1 MHARDLVEL
10 AALAA
15 QHGHLVMSD
24 PAPLPAPCLER
35 YWSGSKC
42 RLDRWGRTLKRLTEI
57 PVEGHT
63 ADELR
68 SSIGVLE
75 EIVTGDVLAR
85 VWGGVITAHDRQAGE
100 DAGSV
105 ARTVLLGQHE
115 AQNRAMSLLVNSP
128 LIDTITA
135 QRLDRLRRRAECWS
149 DLLVG
154 FVSVTHDV
162 TEFGSNA
169 ERARDFADDFRD
181 EGPQARKLM
190 FASLRASFATAF
202 DRPSPNADL
211 NGEIAAGV
219 ILCFQPEIF
228 DSTGLLRPLW
238 ISRLQHATNETQ
250 CMIDALFS
258 DDFERSETAIAEN
271 RIDREFVRRRFLP

>member
-1 MHARDLVEL
+1 MQARDLVEL
-10 AALAA
+10 ASLAA
-15 QHGHLVMSD
+15 QHGHLVMND
-24 PAPLPAPCLER
+24 AAPLPAPCLER

-42 RLDRWGRTLKRLTEI
+42 RLDRWGRMLKRLTEI

-63 ADELR
+63 IEELR
-68 SSIGVLE
+68 ASIGMLE

-85 VWGGVITAHDRQAGE
+85 VWGGVITAHDRQTGE

-115 AQNRAMSLLVNSP
+115 AQNRAMSMLVNSP
-128 LIDTITA
+128 LIDAATA

-154 FVSVTHDV
+154 FISMTHDV
-162 TEFGSNA
+162 CEFGSNA

-181 EGPQARKLM
+181 EGPQAWSLM

-211 NGEIAAGV
+211 NGEIAAGIV
-219 ILCFQPEIF
+219 LCFQPEIF

-258 DDFERSETAIAEN
+258 DDYEQHETAVAEGT
-271 RIDREFVRRRFLP
+271 IDREFVRRRFLP